1 MECPKYIVKIIG
13 NNNVGTGIIIDND
26 LILTASHLMNQEEY
40 KVQLYNGNIIN
51 AKEYIIVDN
60 EIIGLLKLEQSI
72 EENIKHLLTSD
83 YIPYEDDKWEIYGY
97 ITNEQIIHY
106 IKGTGTHS
114 IIDEEKVS
122 DIQVS
127 NISVG
132 KTVNYKGISGSPV
145 IVDGM
150 IIGIVQEQVIS
161 SNTAT
166 GIKVSSILSFAQYL
180 NEKYIEPNR
189 IKSSLKNN
197 ISLYTEQQIQKNIKS
212 GKYIPEIFVE
222 QNDYKEYMRFFSE
235 PKLFINKA
243 IEQIQALNFEDINE
257 YLYKN
262 FSKNISFRIPDKIE
276 TGEKLVEVSKELS
289 EDLKNARVLVEDR
302 NQMQDLL
309 KKGFDLYYRET
320 KDYYNRAIQFD
331 FGEIDRNLEYIKYK
345 YLMITNRAG
354 QGKTNFICDFTKN
367 FLLKKNFFALYINA
381 YEVNKD
387 LYEFVCDKM
396 ISFLNNKDIN
406 YIFNLLEQEYKKT
419 FRPFII
425 LIDGLNENNKFD
437 SFSNIVRQFLEKIT
451 KYNFIKVIMTTR
463 EEFYEEKFKDI
474 DTGIYSKYFKRV
486 EMFNNHQTFQDRIF
500 WGYLKFFDI
509 TIRRYSLFRN
519 VFDKLSR
526 DTLLLRFFCEANKGK
541 KQLYMYDIYKYNTFQ
556 KYIDKK
562 IGEYDN
568 IKFGLGKIYSNVLDK
583 VIKYMINNNQYYNIP
598 IDTMNKEELEF
609 VYELVLN
616 DVVLKD
622 DVILQEGFLKENKT
636 VISFTF
642 DEFRDFCIAKYVAK
656 KYDKEQL
663 TKFINDLDEK
673 YNINIKEG
681 VLGYLFFIGRI
692 YSDDLTEV
700 LKTSTDYDNIYWD
713 NIFKLADENI
723 NNEDVEKIQNQFLN
737 EPKNRRKITMDLLFR
752 YDVSYFK
759 KLNINNLYHMIESL
773 CNKNSDEYEKFVRR
787 QFEPDYTSTYYMYE
801 SESVWPYDKMIE
813 FFKDILKR
821 RNKEIYIELFKI
833 TIYLSNI
840 IWWKTEEFWEN
851 YIKYAPN
858 MAITTLKDMNNKV
871 PTEIN
876 ENIKRITS
884 HLLHS
889 DIKLKKEIKEKIQII
904 YDENNAKARK
914 NTILEDILKL
924 LGSKEDINEDY

>member
-1 MECPKYIVKIIG
+1 MECPKYIVKVIG
-13 NNNVGTGIIIDND
+13 NNSVGTGIIIDDD
-26 LILTASHLMNQEEY
+26 LILTANHLMKQKEY
-40 KVQLYNGNIIN
+40 KIQLYNGNIIN
-51 AKEYIIVDN
+51 AKEYIVMEN

-83 YIPYEDDKWEIYGY
+83 YIPYENDKWEIYGY

-106 IKGTGTHS
+106 IKGTGIHS

-132 KTVNYKGISGSPV
+132 QTVNYKGISGSPV

-161 SNTAT
+161 NNTAT
-166 GIKVSSILSFAQYL
+166 GIKVSSILSLAQYL
-180 NEKYIEPNR
+180 NEKYIDPNR
-189 IKSSLKNN
+189 IKSSLRNN

-212 GKYIPEIFVE
+212 GKYIPEIFIE

-243 IEQIQALNFEDINE
+243 IEQIQALNYEDINKF
-257 YLYKN
+257 LNKN
-262 FSKNISFRIPDKIE
+262 FGKNISFRIPDKIE
-276 TGEKLVEVSKELS
+276 TSEELVEVSKELS

-302 NQMQDLL
+302 NQMQELL

-331 FGEIDRNLEYIKYK
+331 LGEIERNLEYIKYK
-345 YLMITNRAG
+345 YLMITNKAG

-367 FLLKKNFFALYINA
+367 FLIKKNFFVLYINA
-381 YEVNKD
+381 YEINKD

-406 YIFNLLEQEYKKT
+406 YIFNLLEKEYKKT

-437 SFSNIVRQFLEKIT
+437 SFSNIVRQFLERIN

-474 DTGIYSKYFKRV
+474 DTGIYSEYFKRV
-486 EMFNNHQTFQDRIF
+486 EMFNNNQTFQDRIF

-509 TIRRYSLFRN
+509 TIRRYSLFGN
-519 VFDKLSR
+519 IFDRLSR
-526 DTLLLRFFCEANKGK
+526 DTLLLRFFCEANRGK
-541 KQLYMYDIYKYNTFQ
+541 KQLYMYDIYKYNTFK

-568 IKFGLGKIYSNVLDK
+568 IKFGLGTIYNNVLDK
-583 VIKYMINNNQYYNIP
+583 VIEYMINNNQYYNVP
-598 IDTMNKEELEF
+598 IDIMNKEELEF
-609 VYELVLN
+609 IYELVLN

-622 DVILQEGFLKENKT
+622 DIIMQEGFLKENKT

-656 KYDKEQL
+656 YDKVQL
-663 TKFINDLDEK
+663 TKFINALNEK
-673 YNINIKEG
+673 CNINIKEG
-681 VLGYLFFIGRI
+681 VFGYLFFISRI
-692 YSDDLTEV
+692 YSDDLIEI
-700 LKTSTDYDNIYWD
+700 LKSSTDYDNIYWD

-752 YDVSYFK
+752 YDISYFK
-759 KLNINNLYHMIESL
+759 KLNIKNLYHMMETL
-773 CNKNSDEYEKFVRR
+773 CIDNSDEYEKFMRR

-801 SESVWPYDKMIE
+801 SESVWTYDKMLE
-813 FFKDILKR
+813 FFNDILKR
-821 RNKEIYIELFKI
+821 KSREIYIELFKI
-833 TIYLSNI
+833 TIYLSNV

-851 YIKYAPN
+851 YIKYAPD
-858 MAITTLKDMNNKV
+858 MAIETLKNMNNKV

-876 ENIKRITS
+876 ENIKRITN
-884 HLLHS
+884 HLLYS
-889 DIKLKKEIKEKIQII
+889 DVKLKKEIKEKIQII
-904 YDENNAKARK
+904 YDENNVVVRK

-924 LGSKEDINEDY
+924 LGREEDMNEDY